1 MGLYVFFWVGN
12 HIESNV
18 RFCAALKWPEKLNSW
33 KSRRARAPVPLAGD
47 ANAEDRM
54 CDTVTVLLL
63 RRQQWV
69 RSDGGDAKTATIR
82 DALLAASWYRLVV
95 EEGVINETDRVA
107 AADRKP
113 TRQTDW

>member
-1 MGLYVFFWVGN
+1 
-12 HIESNV
+12 
-18 RFCAALKWPEKLNSW
+18 
-33 KSRRARAPVPLAGD
+33 VPLAGD

-82 DALLAASWYRLVV
+82 DALLAAS
-95 EEGVINETDRVA
+95 
-107 AADRKP
+107 
-113 TRQTDW
+113 